1 MMEIV
6 NEKLLLS
13 KGQITSINQSKSSAT
28 KSTAGDKHETGRA
41 MMERE
46 LALAEA
52 QKAKAQKQL
61 LDIESM
67 LGVSISET
75 VKSGSLVNT
84 TKGRFLIGVALGKV
98 ETELGLCFAISQA
111 SPMGSLLF
119 GKKVGDSV
127 EWNGMSDAAP
137 RCLIVTHGPCRIHN
151 TSVCPVPTSSSS
163 TARFESL
170 FRCHEPTR
178 RARDCATRRAN
189 ERRAEAKGRGRR
201 V

>member
-1 MMEIV
+1 MKEDKSKSLILKQMMEIV
-6 NEKLLLS
+6 NGKLLLS
-13 KGQITSINQSKSSAT
+13 QGQITSINQSKSSAT
-28 KSTAGDKHETGRA
+28 KNTAGDKHETGRA

-46 LALAEA
+46 LAIAEA

-127 EWNGMSDAAP
+127 ELNGME
-137 RCLIVTHGPCRIHN
+137 IQII
-151 TSVCPVPTSSSS
+151 SV
-163 TARFESL
+163 E
-170 FRCHEPTR
+170 
-178 RARDCATRRAN
+178 
-189 ERRAEAKGRGRR
+189 
-201 V
+201 

>member
-1 MMEIV
+1 
-6 NEKLLLS
+6 
-13 KGQITSINQSKSSAT
+13 
-28 KSTAGDKHETGRA
+28 

-46 LALAEA
+46 LAIAES

-67 LGVSISET
+67 LGFSISET

-84 TKGRFLIGVALGKV
+84 TKGSFLIGVALGKV

-127 EWNGMSDAAP
+127 ELNGME
-137 RCLIVTHGPCRIHN
+137 IQII
-151 TSVCPVPTSSSS
+151 SV
-163 TARFESL
+163 E
-170 FRCHEPTR
+170 
-178 RARDCATRRAN
+178 
-189 ERRAEAKGRGRR
+189 
-201 V
+201 